1 MPHSVFAKSEIEKI
15 NQQINEFCEL
25 GIIKECEFV
34 KDQFLSPI
42 FTIPKKNGELRVIL
56 NLKELNKYIPYHH
69 FKMDS
74 FESAIKLVTKIALW
88 HH

>member
-15 NQQINEFCEL
+15 NQQINEFFEL

-56 NLKELNKYIPYHH
+56 NLKELNKYIPYHD

-74 FESAIKLVTKIALW
+74 F
-88 HH
+88 